1 MITPRHLV
9 RAIALTAL
17 VFAASPAGASDL
29 RPAFVSSPSGTLHIE
44 QQIPCGGLVVQ
55 STPVTAGYIEIS
67 PAEGL
72 DVTGGKQFVLT
83 RVNLSFAPFSA
94 TGSCLLFSET
104 HNYTEVG
111 VELAQAVSFVG
122 TPAGGGVYNVTIPR
136 SLVWLNEASIV
147 NGEPE
152 NGTRQPRDDVTAT
165 IDLTRGIA
173 TMHVV
178 VANSVHFQAC
188 ALGICPINEDDPGTF
203 TADISGPLVF
213 PDTDLD
219 GVPDRRDNCT
229 LVPNPDQTPVPTP
242 VITPPPTIK
251 LKSCVGEI
259 GKATAIDVCD
269 RGPVTIDN
277 NAPAAFSVGPNLVTW
292 TAIDAHG
299 RTATATQT
307 VNVFDA
313 TPPTFTFVPLDVT
326 LSNCGPVSLGTATAV
341 DDCKGIPTIAND
353 APASFGPGAT
363 TVTWTA
369 KDASG
374 NVATA
379 TQTVTVNDTVPPV
392 VSCTPVSGPPS
403 HVFRVFSSDACG
415 MVTIKLGAFVL
426 AEGEEIKI
434 QETGRP
440 DVRFVDR
447 VGPDHIRLFQVPRGA
462 AVVTAADA
470 AGNTASAVC
479 R

>member
-1 MITPRHLV
+1 MRKIPMLLV
-9 RAIALTAL
+9 AG
-17 VFAASPAGASDL
+17 VVGASLAPALPARATDL
-29 RPAFVSSPSGTLHIE
+29 RPAIVTTPAGTLHI
-44 QQIPCGGLVVQ
+44 QQHIPCGGLIDQ
-55 STPVTAGYIEIS
+55 TTPVTAGRLELS

-72 DVTGGKQFVLT
+72 DVSAGKLFGLT
-83 RVNLSFAPFSA
+83 RVTLSFAPFEA
-94 TGSCLLFSET
+94 RGSCGGFSQT
-104 HNYTEVG
+104 RHYTQVG
-111 VELAQAVSFVG
+111 VELSQAVSL
-122 TPAGGGVYNVTIPR
+122 TAAPAGGGTFSIRIPR
-136 SLVWLNEASIV
+136 ADVWLAEASIV
-147 NGEPE
+147 DGESE
-152 NGTRQPRDDVTAT
+152 ISYQQPTDDVTGT
-165 IDLTRGIA
+165 IDLTAGTIRL
-173 TMHVV
+173 HVV
-178 VANSVHFQAC
+178 VATSVEFHV
-188 ALGICPINEDDPGTF
+188 GTINETDPGLLV
-203 TADISGPLVF
+203 AEISGSLLF

-251 LKSCVGEI
+251 LESCVGEI

-403 HVFRVFSSDACG
+403 HVFRVLSSDACG